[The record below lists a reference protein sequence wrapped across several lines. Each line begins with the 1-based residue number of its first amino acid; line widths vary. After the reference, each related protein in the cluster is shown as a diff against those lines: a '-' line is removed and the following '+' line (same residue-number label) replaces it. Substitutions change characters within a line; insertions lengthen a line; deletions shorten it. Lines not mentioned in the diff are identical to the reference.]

1 MDELRT
7 ILDSL
12 EGTKLDYVMERAQAR
27 SDADAI
33 RAVGIARSTFYAWSD
48 RENLNLLAQRVKRE
62 FKLRALRHLEDAA
75 ERAAE
80 VKVRGLD
87 SRKES
92 IAQATATEILD
103 RIIGKPTQ
111 PQEHT
116 GKDGGPIQFDVKAW
130 AQLRESRLRE
140 VAQLEDTGCANQ
152 DG

>member
-7 ILDSL
+7 LLDNLSA
-12 EGTKLDYVMERAQAR
+12 DRMAYVMERAQVRKDKEAYE
-27 SDADAI
+27 AA
-33 RAVGIARSTFYAWSD
+33 GIPKSTFFTWED
-48 RENLNLLAQRVKRE
+48 REQLNLLAQRVKRE

-116 GKDGGPIQFDVKAW
+116 GRDGGPISVILTFGGEGD
-130 AQLRESRLRE
+130 
-140 VAQLEDTGCANQ
+140 
-152 DG
+152 

>member
-1 MDELRT
+1 MDDLRT
-7 ILDSL
+7 LLDNL
-12 EGTKLDYVMERAQAR
+12 EPDRMAYVLERSQ
-27 SDADAI
+27 SKTDAEAF
-33 RAVGIARSTFYAWSD
+33 RGAGVSKATFYRWED
-48 RENLNLLAQRVKRE
+48 REQLNALAQRVKRE

-116 GKDGGPIQFDVKAW
+116 GKDGGPISVVLTFGGEGD
-130 AQLRESRLRE
+130 
-140 VAQLEDTGCANQ
+140 
-152 DG
+152 